1 MRNARFSS
9 SILLVMVIVA
19 GLVSFS
25 SVAEA
30 GNATV
35 GGDVSASGDG
45 GGEITASVTVEYV
58 TAGSVGV

>member
-30 GNATV
+30 GDTTV
-35 GGDVSASGDG
+35 GGGFVRM
-45 GGEITASVTVEYV
+45 
-58 TAGSVGV
+58 